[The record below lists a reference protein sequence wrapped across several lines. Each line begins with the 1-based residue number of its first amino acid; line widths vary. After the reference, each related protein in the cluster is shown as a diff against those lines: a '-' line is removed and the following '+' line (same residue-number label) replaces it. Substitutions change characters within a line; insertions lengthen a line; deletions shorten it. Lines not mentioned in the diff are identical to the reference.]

1 MKARIQVGLRD
12 ERAEQQSRGGS
23 RREQMAGREK
33 AAVIKPSF
41 IDELQTDT
49 RVFTGLNKV
58 QLVCQVWGKAR
69 LTAAAAAAPDLAGV
83 FQEVGHHKCT
93 LMTLIRSH
101 THRHTHTAARLD
113 NYSSCLW
120 AVLTLSLSTLLHL
133 CSRFLTE
140 FYLSLPLFFLV
151 FESNSE
157 WHRHCQEN
165 NSSGLPL
172 ALFFSYSSFF

>member
-12 ERAEQQSRGGS
+12 ERAEQQSRRGS

-33 AAVIKPSF
+33 AAAIKPSF

-49 RVFTGLNKV
+49 QVFTGHNKV

-69 LTAAAAAAPDLAGV
+69 LTAAAAAPDLAGV
-83 FQEVGHHKCT
+83 LQEVGHHKCT

-101 THRHTHTAARLD
+101 THCGSPRRLFFMSVGCF
-113 NYSSCLW
+113 NTFTFNIIAFVLSC
-120 AVLTLSLSTLLHL
+120 
-133 CSRFLTE
+133 FLTE
-140 FYLSLPLFFLV
+140 FFFYLSLPLFFFV

-157 WHRHCQEN
+157 
-165 NSSGLPL
+165 
-172 ALFFSYSSFF
+172 